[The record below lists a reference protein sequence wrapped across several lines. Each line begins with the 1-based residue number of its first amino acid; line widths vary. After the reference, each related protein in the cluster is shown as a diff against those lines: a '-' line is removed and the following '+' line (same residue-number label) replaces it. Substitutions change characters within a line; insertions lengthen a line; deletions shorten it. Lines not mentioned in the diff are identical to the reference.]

1 MRCLEGRHAGIS
13 VGVLKQQITN
23 VAKPFR
29 EDVAPIVLF
38 YSPSAKTTEAI
49 FEDYAGGL
57 SSEEYTEQLN
67 ELKKKRKFSYLVFVL
82 PCSYGIKLQD
92 SKLCT

>member
-13 VGVLKQQITN
+13 VGVLTRQITN

-29 EDVAPIVLF
+29 EDAAAIVLL

-49 FEDYAGGL
+49 FEDYADGL
-57 SSEEYTEQLN
+57 SSEEYKEQMN
-67 ELKKKRKFSYLVFVL
+67 ELKKKRFSYLVFVL
-82 PCSYGIKLQD
+82 PCSYGIKLQY